1 MHKSDRSPTVASTA
15 GTSPRAK
22 LDSSFQTPEKTST
35 TTRKPVLRRRSDGSP
50 ILPRDETL
58 TAKTVYMIRHGH
70 SQGQAARSNG
80 LDRKTC
86 SSLNDCDL
94 TEKGMAQARNIPQQL
109 MKITHEPMIMES
121 IQLVISSPL
130 TRALHTAILGFPNHL
145 REIGSKVPENNPRD
159 MSLVLNDLKSVLM
172 PPPIETTSSGG
183 DGDHQGRTTRTSS
196 TTRTIDV
203 TSLQPDDWPRDVSPN
218 VIKRDR
224 LRKVLQ
230 WLYHERAE
238 TTLAVVCH
246 FNVIQAAICN
256 GKELN
261 VRPANAMPLCCQLY
275 SNGDL
280 ILAEAAAEDT

>member
-1 MHKSDRSPTVASTA
+1 MSNIRIQKNAKSPTASSTA
-15 GTSPRAK
+15 YSPRAN
-22 LDSSFQTPEKTST
+22 LENSFSTPEKTNK
-35 TTRKPVLRRRSDGSP
+35 TRKPLLRRRSDGSP
-50 ILPRDETL
+50 ILPRDEAL
-58 TAKTVYMIRHGH
+58 PAKTVYMIRHGH
-70 SQGQAARSNG
+70 SQGQAASLNG

-86 SSLNDCDL
+86 PSLNDCGL
-94 TEKGMAQARNIPQQL
+94 TEKGITQAWNIPQQL
-109 MKITHEPMIMES
+109 LAITQDPTIMES

-130 TRALHTAILGFPNHL
+130 TRALHTALLGFPHHDVLVHYDL

-159 MSLVLNDLKSVLM
+159 MSLVLNDLKSAM
-172 PPPIETTSSGG
+172 PPMETSQG
-183 DGDHQGRTTRTSS
+183 DDQGNTRTS
-196 TTRTIDV
+196 TRTIDV
-203 TSLQPDDWPRDVSPN
+203 TTLQPDDWPRDVSPN

-246 FNVIQAAICN
+246 FNVIRSAVCN

-280 ILAEAAAEDT
+280 ILIEAVEEE